1 MATDTR
7 PPSMNAASE
16 RDPYNNNSY
25 GTLVDS
31 GYRTV
36 QLPVLDV
43 VDFNERIIRAYEDGT
58 AEKELPADLSVAR
71 SLIPAG
77 TAKLRDFS
85 YIAPDIPEYLP
96 SNCTGCM
103 DCVTL
108 CPDTAILG
116 KVLSESDLEQ
126 KLASISDP
134 ADREM
139 FRSQWARTRKYYE
152 GAKKR
157 GQEGGMFAIII
168 DPSKCKGCAECVTVC
183 DDHALRMIPKSE
195 QVITQIRKSHRFF
208 KNFGPSDD
216 RYINDNL
223 LIDMMLKEQTHVYVG
238 GAGSCAGCGEGTA
251 LRMLCAATG
260 AKYGNDWAI
269 VAATGCNTV
278 YTSTYPY
285 NPYLVPWT
293 NSLFENAPAMALG
306 IRYRWDQK
314 GWKHKPIWC
323 IGGDGAMFDIGF
335 QSLSRMLASGAN
347 IKVFVLDT
355 QVYSNTGGQA
365 STSSYTGQNTKMS
378 VHGKVYGGK
387 QERRKEIAQIAMMH
401 PRTFVAQTT
410 CAHVNHFY
418 RCVLDALEFDGP
430 ALVCCYTTCQPEHG
444 VADNMATDQARLAV
458 DSRAFPLLIYDP
470 RKGETIRER
479 LSLQGNPAVND
490 DWWVNP
496 KTGEVVDFI
505 DFARSEGRFAKHF
518 DRDGN
523 PSPTLLAARQ
533 DRLENWR
540 LLQEL
545 AGILPRK
552 DASQAPKASKAP
564 ATPKAPAAAAPAAKP
579 PAAAAPKTAEARR
592 SPEST
597 NGHRAALPDGFGLG
611 TPVRYHDGSRW
622 VAGTVESLEPLVVS
636 LADDTELRI
645 NAELFRQAVAEGL
658 IVRQ

>member
-1 MATDTR
+1 MATDNRTV
-7 PPSMNAASE
+7 SMNEANE
-16 RDPYNNNSY
+16 RDPFNNNSY

-31 GYRTV
+31 GYKLV
-36 QLPVLDV
+36 KLPILDV
-43 VDFNERIIRAYEDGT
+43 NDFNERIIRGYEDGS
-58 AEKELPADLSVAR
+58 AEKGLPADLTVAR

-77 TAKLRDFS
+77 TATLRDFS

-96 SNCTGCM
+96 ENCTACM

-116 KVLSESDLEQ
+116 KVMAEGSLKGKLDAVADSEERQLF
-126 KLASISDP
+126 AH
-134 ADREM
+134 
-139 FRSQWARTRKYYE
+139 QWAKTRKYYE
-152 GAKKR
+152 GPAKK
-157 GQEGGMFAIII
+157 GSEGGMFTIII

-183 DDHALRMIPKSE
+183 DDDALKMVAKTEKIMTD
-195 QVITQIRKSHRFF
+195 VRKSHRFF
-208 KNFGPSDD
+208 KQVGPSDD

-223 LIDMMLKEQTHVYVG
+223 LIDMMLKEQTHIYTG

-260 AKYGNDWAI
+260 ARFRDDWAI

-293 NSLFENAPAMALG
+293 NSLFENAPAMAMG
-306 IRYRWDQK
+306 IRSRWDQM
-314 GWKHKPIWC
+314 GWGAKPIWC

-335 QSLSRMLASGAN
+335 QSLSRMLASGMN

-378 VHGKVYGGK
+378 VHGKAIAGK

-418 RCVLDALEFDGP
+418 RSVLDAMEFDGP
-430 ALVCCYTTCQPEHG
+430 AIVCCFTTCQPEHG

-470 RKGETIRER
+470 RKGGTIRER
-479 LSLQGNPAVND
+479 LSLQGNPATSE
-490 DWWVNP
+490 DWWTNP
-496 KTGEVVDFI
+496 KTGDMVDFI
-505 DFARSEGRFAKHF
+505 DFARSEGRFGKHF

-523 PSPTLLAARQ
+523 PSETLLRAKD
-533 DRLENWR
+533 DRLENWN

-545 AGILPRK
+545 AGLRG
-552 DASQAPKASKAP
+552 
-564 ATPKAPAAAAPAAKP
+564 ATKGAADKAKP
-579 PAAAAPKTAEARR
+579 AQAAAPKPARA
-592 SPEST
+592 
-597 NGHRAALPDGFGLG
+597 NGKNGAGGDGLAAGLKIRFNDNG
-611 TPVRYHDGSRW
+611 RW
-622 VAGTVESLEPLVVS
+622 VTGEVESLDPMILS
-636 LADDTELRI
+636 LDDGTAI
-645 NAELFRQAVAEGL
+645 KTTAEIFKAALSEGL
-658 IVRQ
+658 IERRP